1 MTIEI
6 NERERNSDPA
16 ELPGIIL
23 VLALV
28 ALLTAICWLTL

>member
-6 NERERNSDPA
+6 NERERPTEVA

-23 VLALV
+23 LAV
-28 ALLTAICWLTL
+28 LLTILTVICWISL